1 MNIVQIIAAL
11 RKFGNY
17 LAGLFPS
24 LVHVVNFLIR
34 PLRKIVDNPLVAPW
48 WIKLTENKSVQ
59 SVWKIVERF
68 YWRTYSK
75 NRLDLAEAPP
85 ETVALLRPLFQM
97 CAILCV
103 LIPLTQ
109 FTMWPVEIEAFSG
122 FKGVAPGWSV
132 ILWMLCLPG
141 AWAALLTGAARSN
154 RVAFMVAAISASYFL
169 ITCVVLLPRSFFNAL
184 APLSILISLIYC
196 EHRLRGSD
204 RKSSTVF
211 GVITSLVCGIAAG
224 IPLIILTPI
233 RPFLGSVI
241 GLPGPVI
248 SIGGGALLGAIL
260 GLGCFLS
267 ARRFKLP
274 AISAIPTTSFSD
286 PPVNQK
292 VEETPQNSGM
302 ALNAWSVTIFLIAFL
317 FAGLMRGSLA
327 QSGSELISSLALTN
341 NYLWPLWY
349 FMGVGILHKINK
361 SSKTIASAIADVLPQ
376 RVFKPLLL
384 TILAL
389 SLVTAFSEKICSFLS
404 LSTNQISSTVLPFF
418 YAIYCA
424 AKPSIW
430 SNPLN
435 TLTVHWFTN
444 VLLFDLVL
452 TTVLSV
458 QKRLTN
464 EALLRILFLNIFAF
478 LLIWEYVFQLSSFVR
493 TPTHSVVVLFLFAVG
508 LLWLIHTV
516 GWDLSSKSSPAWP
529 AAGRLALYGG
539 IATFAILD
547 IHARSACKDFKLMN
561 ELFLTMFHGVI
572 DVGLPYY
579 FLVWVTNRLGKL
591 PVKIST
597 MLGLF
602 SLGAVASFIF
612 NVLEKFAGAGWSA
625 SIFSQIVNTQ
635 TESLRNAGTINIDLD
650 VPPFWFFLRAVI
662 YVALLSLVYVLAR
675 KKIGD
680 TENSSKTMLFVLVA
694 FASGIASFSNTF
706 VELPLPAEARAFL
719 APCHQSLLF
728 SCNLIQSYISYWIPA
743 LIFGISQL
751 YSKDD
756 KAKVFLLCT
765 PLAIAAHFLISWSFA
780 ESEVY
785 CRAAGSFYT
794 LIAILCGIFVALVG
808 MALRR
813 VTPHDKQP
821 DEKQT
826 KAVILTPLTLLTLV
840 GVAEFIL
847 IPIAIIQTNLKF
859 NNLELPPLTHKVVI
873 PTTWQQQNNQNAE
886 QKETATTFTRKA
898 ATGGT
903 SILQIGTVDADAQGT
918 KELLKRLLVAAAN
931 SGRYQNLAV
940 IAIEPWNKYY
950 PNALAC
956 HFSYELPQSQ
966 PAMTMSGLSILVPK
980 TEKVTEFYTLHTSPS
995 EIDREQWEM
1004 AYTIK
1009 NLSR

>member
-24 LVHVVNFLIR
+24 LVHVVNFLFR

-48 WIKLTENKSVQ
+48 WSKLTKNKSVQ
-59 SVWKIVERF
+59 SIWKIVERF
-68 YWRTYSK
+68 YWRTYSQ
-75 NRLDLAEAPP
+75 NRLDLTEAPP

-109 FTMWPVEIEAFSG
+109 YTFWPVEIEAFSG
-122 FKGVAPGWSV
+122 FKGIAPGWSV

-184 APLSILISLIYC
+184 APLSILISLVYC
-196 EHRLRGSD
+196 EHRSRNSD
-204 RKSSTVF
+204 HKSSTALGLVNA
-211 GVITSLVCGIAAG
+211 LVCGIAAG

-233 RPFLGSVI
+233 RPYLGAVI
-241 GLPGPVI
+241 SLPGPVI
-248 SIGGGALLGAIL
+248 SIGGGALLGALL
-260 GLGCFLS
+260 GLVCFIS

-274 AISAIPTTSFSD
+274 AVHSNDAA
-286 PPVNQK
+286 
-292 VEETPQNSGM
+292 VEEAPQNSGM

-317 FAGLMRGSLA
+317 FAGLTRGSLA
-327 QSGSELISSLALTN
+327 QSGSELISSLSLTN

-361 SSKTIASAIADVLPQ
+361 SSKTIASAIADVLPR
-376 RVFKPLLL
+376 RVFKPLLI
-384 TILAL
+384 TILAI
-389 SLVTAFSEKICSFLS
+389 SLITAFSEKICFSLS
-404 LSTNQISSTVLPFF
+404 LSTNQFTSTLLPFF
-418 YAIYCA
+418 YAIYSA
-424 AKPSIW
+424 SKPYIW
-430 SNPLN
+430 SSPLN

-444 VLLFDLVL
+444 VLLFDLILVI
-452 TTVLSV
+452 VLSI

-464 EALLRILFLNIFAF
+464 EALIRILFLNVFAF
-478 LLIWEYVFQLSSFVR
+478 LLIWEYVFQLSSFTR

-529 AAGRLALYGG
+529 AAGRLAVYAG

-579 FLVWVTNRLGKL
+579 FLVWATNRLGKL

-602 SLGAVASFIF
+602 SVGAIASFAF
-612 NVLEKFAGAGWSA
+612 NVLEKFAGAGWSPSVLA
-625 SIFSQIVNTQ
+625 QLVNSQ
-635 TESLRNAGTINIDLD
+635 TESLRAVGTINIDLAI
-650 VPPFWFFLRAVI
+650 PPLWFFLRAVI
-662 YVALLSLVYVLAR
+662 YVGLLSLLYVLAR
-675 KKIGD
+675 RKVSD
-680 TENSSKTMLFVLVA
+680 SENSSKTMLFILVA

-728 SCNLIQSYISYWIPA
+728 NCNLIQSYVAYWIPA
-743 LIFGISQL
+743 LILGISLL
-751 YSKDD
+751 YSKDNS
-756 KAKVFLLCT
+756 AKVFMLCT
-765 PLAIAAHFLISWSFA
+765 PLALAAHFLISWSFA
-780 ESEVY
+780 ESEIY
-785 CRAAGSFYT
+785 CRASGSFYT
-794 LIAILCGIFVALVG
+794 LIAILCGVFVALV
-808 MALRR
+808 AVAIRR
-813 VTPHDKQP
+813 VAPQDREA
-821 DEKQT
+821 DERQT
-826 KAVILTPLTLLTLV
+826 KAIILTPRTLLTLI
-840 GVAEFIL
+840 GIAEIIL

-859 NNLELPPLTHKVVI
+859 NSQLLAPLTHDVVI
-873 PTTWQQQNNQNAE
+873 PTTWQQQNSPTTTP
-886 QKETATTFTRKA
+886 KEPTTTFTRKA

-903 SILQIGTVDADAQGT
+903 SILQIGTVNSDGQET
-918 KELLKRLLVAAAN
+918 KQLLKRLFIAAAN
-931 SGRYQNLAV
+931 TGHYQNLAI
-940 IAIEPWNKYY
+940 IAIEPWDKYY

-956 HFSYELPQSQ
+956 HFSYELPQTK

-980 TEKVTEFYTLHTSPS
+980 TDKVTEFYTLHTSPS
-995 EIDREQWEM
+995 DIDREQWEM
-1004 AYTIK
+1004 AYTIN
-1009 NLSR
+1009 NLKK

>member
-24 LVHVVNFLIR
+24 LVHVVNFLLR
-34 PLRKIVDNPLVAPW
+34 PLRKVVDNTLVAPW
-48 WIKLTENKSVQ
+48 WSKVTNNKSVQ
-59 SVWKIVERF
+59 SVWKIIERF

-85 ETVALLRPLFQM
+85 ETIALLRPLFQM

-109 FTMWPVEIEAFSG
+109 YTVWPVEIEAFSG
-122 FKGVAPGWSV
+122 FKGIAPGWSV

-184 APLSILISLIYC
+184 APLSIFISLIFC
-196 EHRLRGSD
+196 EHRLRESDNKGS
-204 RKSSTVF
+204 TIF
-211 GVITSLVCGIAAG
+211 GIVNALVCGIAAG

-241 GLPGPVI
+241 NLPGPTI
-248 SIGGGALLGAIL
+248 SIGGGALIGAIL
-260 GLGCFLS
+260 GLICFVS

-274 AISAIPTTSFSD
+274 AIPSSD
-286 PPVNQK
+286 QALDGE
-292 VEETPQNSGM
+292 VEEAPQNSGM
-302 ALNAWSVTIFLIAFL
+302 ALNAWSVTFFLIAFL

-361 SSKTIASAIADVLPQ
+361 SSKTIASAVADVLP
-376 RVFKPLLL
+376 RRIFKPLLI
-384 TILAL
+384 TTLAI
-389 SLVTAFSEKICSFLS
+389 SLITAFSEKICFLLS
-404 LSTNQISSTVLPFF
+404 LPTNQLSSTLLPFF
-418 YAIYCA
+418 YAIYSA
-424 AKPSIW
+424 SKPYIW
-430 SNPLN
+430 SSPLN

-444 VLLFDLVL
+444 VLLFDLILVI
-452 TTVLSV
+452 VLSI

-464 EALLRILFLNIFAF
+464 EALIRLLFLTIFAF
-478 LLIWEYVFQLSSFVR
+478 LLIWEYVFQLSSFAR
-493 TPTHSVVVLFLFAVG
+493 TPTHSVVVLFLFSIG

-529 AAGRLALYGG
+529 SAGRLAVYGG

-579 FLVWVTNRLGKL
+579 FLVWATNRLGKL

-602 SLGAVASFIF
+602 SLGAIASFGF
-612 NVLEKFAGAGWSA
+612 NVLEKFAGAGWSTSVLA
-625 SIFSQIVNTQ
+625 QIVNTQ
-635 TESLRNAGTINIDLD
+635 TESLLAAGTINIDLAI
-650 VPPFWFFLRAVI
+650 PPIWFFLRAVA
-662 YVALLSLVYVLAR
+662 YVGLLSLLYTLTR
-675 KKIGD
+675 KRVSD
-680 TENSSKTMLFVLVA
+680 TEDSSKTMLFVLVA
-694 FASGIASFSNTF
+694 FASGIASFANTF

-728 SCNLIQSYISYWIPA
+728 NCNLIQSYIAYWIPA

-751 YSKDD
+751 YSKDNNS
-756 KAKVFLLCT
+756 KAFWLCT

-780 ESEVY
+780 ETEVY
-785 CRAAGSFYT
+785 CRATGSFNT

-808 MALRR
+808 VALRR
-813 VTPHDKQP
+813 VTPQNMNSPQK
-821 DEKQT
+821 DERQN
-826 KAVILTPLTLLTLV
+826 KATILTPLTLLTLI
-840 GVAEFIL
+840 GVSEIIL
-847 IPIAIIQTNLKF
+847 IPIAISQTNLKF
-859 NNLELPPLTHKVVI
+859 NSCSIAPLTHKVVI
-873 PTTWQQQNNQNAE
+873 PTTWQKQNEPDPA
-886 QKETATTFTRKA
+886 QKQTVTTFTRTA

-903 SILQIGTVDADAQGT
+903 SLLQIGTVDSDAQGT
-918 KELLKRLLVAAAN
+918 RELLKRLFIAAAH

-940 IAIEPWNKYY
+940 VAIEPWNKYY

-956 HFSYELPQSQ
+956 HFSYELPKSK
-966 PAMTMSGLSILVPK
+966 PAMTMAGLSILVPK
-980 TEKVTEFYTLHTSPS
+980 TDKVTEFYTLHTSPS

-1004 AYTIK
+1004 AFTIN
-1009 NLSR
+1009 NLNK

>member
-1 MNIVQIIAAL
+1 M
-11 RKFGNY
+11 
-17 LAGLFPS
+17 
-24 LVHVVNFLIR
+24 
-34 PLRKIVDNPLVAPW
+34 
-48 WIKLTENKSVQ
+48 
-59 SVWKIVERF
+59 
-68 YWRTYSK
+68 
-75 NRLDLAEAPP
+75 DLAAAPP

-97 CAILCV
+97 CAILCL

-109 FTMWPVEIEAFSG
+109 YTLWPVEIEAFSG
-122 FKGVAPGWSV
+122 FKGIAPGWSV

-154 RVAFMVAAISASYFL
+154 RVAFMVAASSASYFL
-169 ITCVVLLPRSFFNAL
+169 ITCVVLLPRSYFNAL

-196 EHRLRGSD
+196 EHRLRDADSRG
-204 RKSSTVF
+204 STVL
-211 GVITSLVCGIAAG
+211 GMINALVCGIAAG

-233 RPFLGSVI
+233 RPFLGTRI
-241 GLPGPVI
+241 NLPGPVI

-260 GLGCFLS
+260 GLACFVS

-274 AISAIPTTSFSD
+274 AVPYSD
-286 PPVNQK
+286 QPANEK
-292 VEETPQNSGM
+292 IEEAPQNSGM
-302 ALNAWSVTIFLIAFL
+302 ALNAWSVTIVLMIFL

-341 NYLWPLWY
+341 NYFWPLWY

-376 RVFKPLLL
+376 QVFKPLLI
-384 TILAL
+384 TTLAI
-389 SLVTAFSEKICSFLS
+389 SLITAFSEKICFALS
-404 LSTNQISSTVLPFF
+404 LSTNQFSSTVLPFF
-418 YAIYCA
+418 YAIYSA
-424 AKPSIW
+424 SKPYIW
-430 SNPLN
+430 SSPLN
-435 TLTVHWFTN
+435 TLTVHWFTT
-444 VLLFDLVL
+444 VLLFDLILVV
-452 TTVLSV
+452 VLSI

-464 EALLRILFLNIFAF
+464 EALIRLLFLNTFAF
-478 LLIWEYVFQLSSFVR
+478 LLIWEYVFQLSSFAR

-529 AAGRLALYGG
+529 SAGRLAVYGG

-579 FLVWVTNRLGKL
+579 FLVWATNRLGKL

-597 MLGLF
+597 TLGLF
-602 SLGAVASFIF
+602 CLGAVASFIF
-612 NVLEKFAGAGWSA
+612 NVLEKFAGAGWSTSA
-625 SIFSQIVNTQ
+625 LAQIVNLQ
-635 TESLRNAGTINIDLD
+635 TESLRTAGTIDIDLAI
-650 VPPFWFFLRAVI
+650 PPIWFFVRAVI
-662 YVALLSLVYVLAR
+662 YVGLLTIVYLLSR
-675 KKIGD
+675 KKISD

-694 FASGIASFSNTF
+694 FASGIVSFSNTF

-728 SCNLIQSYISYWIPA
+728 NCNLIQSYVAYWVPA

-751 YSKDD
+751 YSKDNSI
-756 KAKVFLLCT
+756 KIFLLCT
-765 PLAIAAHFLISWSFA
+765 PLAVAAHFLISWSFA
-780 ESEVY
+780 QTEIY

-794 LIAILCGIFVALVG
+794 LIAILCGVFVALVG
-808 MALRR
+808 VALRR
-813 VTPHDKQP
+813 VTPDDAFAQQQQDK
-821 DEKQT
+821 KQT
-826 KAVILTPLTLLTLV
+826 KAVILTPRTLLTLIA
-840 GVAEFIL
+840 VAEIIL
-847 IPIAIIQTNLKF
+847 IPIAVTQTNLKF
-859 NNLELPPLTHKVVI
+859 NNFSLAPLTHKVTI
-873 PTTWQQQNNQNAE
+873 PTTWQQQNNPNTAQE
-886 QKETATTFTRKA
+886 ETTTTFTRKA

-903 SILQIGTVDADAQGT
+903 SILQIGTVDSAAQGT
-918 KELLKRLLVAAAN
+918 KELLKRLFVAAAN

-956 HFSYELPQSQ
+956 HFSYELPQTK
-966 PAMTMSGLSILVPK
+966 PPVTMAGLSVLVPRTDK
-980 TEKVTEFYTLHTSPS
+980 LTEFYTLHTSPS

-1004 AYTIK
+1004 AYTIN
-1009 NLSR
+1009 NLEK